1 MFDFK
6 EQQRLFLDQLVF
18 DFALSFHFLLFIE
31 KTAPSQDQQLIVVS
45 IRVC

>member
-18 DFALSFHFLLFIE
+18 DFRIIFPFSTIH
-31 KTAPSQDQQLIVVS
+31 KKKAPSQDQQLIVVS